1 MFRIIWQYSTDVF
14 GPLDSESL
22 RTAPL
27 ESDSD
32 LTLFADISTIGSPE
46 PVFPRPPIALRA
58 ELRRMPSEFQEDPA
72 NDLVGYYHA
81 FVMTREVAD
90 ILCDRLLN
98 DGRVIY
104 AQVQGELQP
113 PFILDESRRA
123 KAVESRFESL
133 SLYPTATP
141 NFVSDQVYLN
151 SAPDGIDAHY
161 AWSKPGGKGN
171 GIRIID
177 IEFGWNFEH
186 EDLRL
191 RQIGVIHGI
200 NRNNDHGTAVLG
212 IYSADDNEFGVT
224 GISPEAL
231 AGAASAVYDLQH
243 GKWNAANAIKTA
255 ADRLTQGDIILLEM
269 HAPGPNASGVGQE
282 GFIAVEY
289 WQPEYS
295 AIRYAVQRGIYVIEA
310 AGNGG
315 EDFDDPI
322 YTNRFS
328 RSFRDSG
335 AIIVG
340 GGASAEQDDARSRI
354 WWSNYG
360 SRLDVQGWGEDIVT
374 TGGRS
379 ERYHDLVDHPEGC
392 RCYMESFGGTSGASP
407 IVVGAVAVIGGL
419 LKAAQRPLLSPQEMR
434 NLLVETGTPQSSSV
448 SSPLSQHI
456 GPLPNLRKA
465 MEKLKLL

>member
-1 MFRIIWQYSTDVF
+1 MFRVIWQYGVDVL

-22 RTAPL
+22 QPAPL

-32 LTLFADISTIGSPE
+32 LSPFAELSTIGPPE

-58 ELRRMPSEFQEDPA
+58 ELRGMPAEFQEDPA
-72 NDLVGYYHA
+72 NDLAGYYHT
-81 FVMTREVAD
+81 FVATRQAAD
-90 ILCDRLLN
+90 TLRDRLLN
-98 DGRVIY
+98 DARVTY
-104 AQVQGELQP
+104 AEVQGELQP
-113 PFILDESRRA
+113 PFILDETRRA
-123 KAVESRFESL
+123 KAVESRLESL
-133 SLYPTATP
+133 SLHPAATQ
-141 NFVSDQVYLN
+141 NFMPYQVYLN

-177 IEFGWNFEH
+177 VESGWNFEH

-191 RQIGVIHGI
+191 QQIGVIHGI
-200 NRNNDHGTAVLG
+200 NQNSDHGTAVLG
-212 IYSADDNEFGVT
+212 IYSGDDNKFGVT
-224 GISPEAL
+224 GISPKAL

-255 ADRLTQGDIILLEM
+255 ADRLTPGDIILLEM
-269 HAPGPNASGVGQE
+269 HAPGPNASGSGQD
-282 GFIAVEY
+282 GFIAIEY

-295 AIRYAVQRGIYVIEA
+295 AIRYAVQRGIHVIEA

-315 EDFDDPI
+315 EDLDAPI
-322 YTNRFS
+322 YGNLFS

-335 AIIVG
+335 AIVVG
-340 GGASAEQDDARSRI
+340 GGASAVQDDGRSRI

-379 ERYHDLVDHPEGC
+379 RSNYYDLVNYPEGS
-392 RCYMESFGGTSGASP
+392 RCYTQSFQ
-407 IVVGAVAVIGGL
+407 V
-419 LKAAQRPLLSPQEMR
+419 
-434 NLLVETGTPQSSSV
+434 
-448 SSPLSQHI
+448 
-456 GPLPNLRKA
+456 
-465 MEKLKLL
+465 